1 MSAYVHIH
9 ENKLIGNSVQK
20 RFAVFPLRVKAEEVQ
35 SIDKIKERV
44 LPRHFTSTVITCES
58 ASGLKDNLQYTNATN
73 TISKVLPGM
82 LIEISNTNVD
92 ISGEE

>member
-1 MSAYVHIH
+1 M
-9 ENKLIGNSVQK
+9 
-20 RFAVFPLRVKAEEVQ
+20 
-35 SIDKIKERV
+35 